1 MIANVHRIL
10 VVTPWYSE
18 TETGGVAIASQNL
31 VAALR
36 TTGLE
41 VTVLVP
47 QGSGWLTRTR
57 SGVNGETVVYLP
69 MRSKH
74 TRAAGL
80 KATAGYY
87 LRLPGFRRA
96 LKRLARRFRFQLVH
110 FNFSTEEYDEFIDI
124 LERMN
129 TPMIATFHGS
139 EVAVAYD
146 WVPLG
151 AVTKRLVRAARRV
164 VLVSQALRKTLAD
177 REPGLHAK
185 FRVIYNCAP
194 SDVWALHTPD
204 AATAN
209 RDVDILYLGGL
220 LPVKGPDILLEAYR
234 IVHDARPLTRAVI
247 VGDGPLRAALEN
259 TAAESDWSAR
269 VTFTGRVPRD
279 EVLKWYRRARIVVLP
294 SRSEGLP
301 LVAVEAS
308 LSGAAL
314 VATRVGGIPEVVLD
328 GETGALVP
336 PEDPAA
342 LASAM
347 LKLLDQPQLVEA
359 AGDRARAH
367 ARTLFSPEAMAN
379 AYLTLYGEVLAE
391 SAATT
396 AQGS

>member
-1 MIANVHRIL
+1 
-10 VVTPWYSE
+10 
-18 TETGGVAIASQNL
+18 
-31 VAALR
+31 
-36 TTGLE
+36 
-41 VTVLVP
+41 
-47 QGSGWLTRTR
+47 
-57 SGVNGETVVYLP
+57 
-69 MRSKH
+69 
-74 TRAAGL
+74 
-80 KATAGYY
+80 
-87 LRLPGFRRA
+87 
-96 LKRLARRFRFQLVH
+96 LVH
-110 FNFSTEEYDEFIDI
+110 FNFSTEEYDEFIDL

-151 AVTKRLVRAARRV
+151 NVTKRLVRAARRV

-194 SDVWALHTPD
+194 SDVWALRTPD

-234 IVHDARPLTRAVI
+234 MVRDVCPRTRMVI

-259 TAAESDWSAR
+259 TAAESNWSAL

-279 EVLKWYRRARIVVLP
+279 EVLKWYQRARIVVLP

-328 GETGALVP
+328 SETGALVP

-342 LASAM
+342 LASAI
-347 LKLLDQPQLVEA
+347 LRLLDQPELAEA
-359 AGDRARAH
+359 AGDRGRAH
-367 ARTLFSPEAMAN
+367 VRTLFSPEAMAD
-379 AYLTLYGEVLAE
+379 AYLALYGEVLAE

-396 AQGS
+396 AQGR